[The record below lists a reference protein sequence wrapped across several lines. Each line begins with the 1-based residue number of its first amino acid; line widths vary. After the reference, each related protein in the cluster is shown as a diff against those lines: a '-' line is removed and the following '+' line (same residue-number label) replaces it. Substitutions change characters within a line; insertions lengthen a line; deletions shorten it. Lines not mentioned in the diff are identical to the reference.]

1 MPYQNIDASITP
13 ADLQAIRDDF
23 ASVLQKLPF
32 LINLTKQERQ
42 SLPKAGPDSVSF
54 VENSLTASRSHSDI
68 LPARFDSAGFKN
80 DVDLL
85 VALTELAALAES
97 VFSQIDDTR
106 LAVGS
111 EAFQGAS
118 EVYKY
123 VKTAAG
129 KTPGL
134 KPVADQLGER
144 FKKASKKTKPP
155 NSGS

>member
-13 ADLQAIRDDF
+13 ADLQAIKDDF
-23 ASVLQKLPF
+23 ASVLRKLPF

-42 SLPKAGPDSVSF
+42 SLPKAGPDSVSL
-54 VENSLTASRSHSDI
+54 VENSLTASRAHADI
-68 LPARFDSAGFKN
+68 LPASFDSAGFKN
-80 DVDLL
+80 DVDLFL
-85 VALTELAALAES
+85 ALTELATLAAS

-111 EAFQGAS
+111 EAFQSAT

-123 VKTAAG
+123 VQTASK

-134 KPVADQLGER
+134 KTVADQLGER
-144 FKKASKKTKPP
+144 FKKASKKTKLP